1 MEIDKKVIE
10 ELRESAN
17 ILMLHELK
25 SYYLLGDTD
34 EYDNFE
40 PEKVNEASATPFE
53 IYKKACCMYAGYKTK
68 EDEKKWKEFLS
79 YHFPN
84 HYASSIL
91 KEDLIDNGFWSKRIG
106 VSPEGYGWISARFS
120 HCGKFIDREIDIFI
134 LCVGNH

>member
-1 MEIDKKVIE
+1 ME
-10 ELRESAN
+10 
-17 ILMLHELK
+17 
-25 SYYLLGDTD
+25 
-34 EYDNFE
+34 
-40 PEKVNEASATPFE
+40 EKNRVCIS
-53 IYKKACCMYAGYKTK
+53 IKTK

-120 HCGKFIDREIDIFI
+120 HYGKFIEVDNFEEFKKTSCYQTIIDNGVI
-134 LCVGNH
+134 LDKGSPILIKIDL